1 MPRAPLCL
9 RKNHLTCFVLFL
21 FPSTVIC
28 EKIEKSNI
36 EVSELFCGLHLYFNV
51 GLTFAVLF
59 LFLSQDIDKKKYLV
73 PSDLTCGQ
81 FVYVIRKRL
90 KLPAEKAIFLFVNG
104 SIPPTA
110 AMLNTVYE
118 QHKDKD
124 GFLYI
129 SYSDENVFG

>member
-1 MPRAPLCL
+1 
-9 RKNHLTCFVLFL
+9 
-21 FPSTVIC
+21 
-28 EKIEKSNI
+28 
-36 EVSELFCGLHLYFNV
+36 LYFNL
-51 GLTFAVLF
+51 GLTFAILLLV
-59 LFLSQDIDKKKYLV
+59 SPQDIDKKKYLV